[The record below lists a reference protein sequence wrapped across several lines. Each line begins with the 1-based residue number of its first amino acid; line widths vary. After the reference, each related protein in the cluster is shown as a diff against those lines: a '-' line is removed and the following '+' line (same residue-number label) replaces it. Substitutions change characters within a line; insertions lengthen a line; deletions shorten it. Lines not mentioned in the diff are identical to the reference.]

1 MGSAVSL
8 VMTVIAGPAAGTTLP
23 GLVAALAAALPLA
36 GAPDWL
42 APGTACD
49 LLLPGNDWR
58 EAEASAR
65 RGIAG
70 AAIDVVVQPEAGR
83 RKRVLVADL
92 ESTVIENEMLD
103 ELADFVG
110 LRPKIA
116 EITRRAM
123 NGELDFAA
131 ALAERVLLLKGLPLS
146 VLDAAASRIRLMPGA
161 RALLATSRAAGVRTA
176 LVSGGFTVFADRIA
190 AELGFDRVIA
200 NRLDVAGGQIAGTV
214 EAPIVTGATKRELL
228 LALARECAVPGSAT
242 LAVGDGANDLPMLE
256 AAGLGIAFRAKPAVA
271 AASRWR
277 IDHADLTSVLYA
289 QGYRLGEIVGA

>member
-1 MGSAVSL
+1 
-8 VMTVIAGPAAGTTLP
+8 MTLIAGPSAGDALP

-42 APGTACD
+42 APGAACD
-49 LLLPGNDWR
+49 LHLAGNDRR
-58 EAEASAR
+58 EAEAAAR
-65 RGIAG
+65 HAIGG
-70 AAIDVVVQPEAGR
+70 AAIDVLVQPAAGR

-92 ESTVIENEMLD
+92 ESTIIENEMLD

-110 LRPKIA
+110 RRSDVA

-123 NGELDFAA
+123 NGELDFAT
-131 ALAERVLLLKGLPLS
+131 ALAERVILLKGLPLS
-146 VLDAAASRIRLMPGA
+146 VLAAAASRIRLMPGA
-161 RALLATSRAAGVRTA
+161 RTLLATSRAAGVRTA

-190 AELGFDRVIA
+190 AELGFDRLIA
-200 NRLDVAGGQIAGTV
+200 NRLVIAGGQIGGTV

-228 LALARECAVPGSAT
+228 LALARECAVSGAAT

-271 AASRWR
+271 AAARWR
-277 IDHADLTSVLYA
+277 IDHADLTAVLYA